1 MDVLLP
7 PVKTKG
13 KKDNI
18 DPTTP
23 RITVRTYNRHDE
35 RVCKKKMQLLFTK
48 PK

>member
-1 MDVLLP
+1 MDTYAVLLP

-13 KKDNI
+13 KKDSI

-35 RVCKKKMQLLFTK
+35 EKCGVK
-48 PK
+48 